1 MLINNDTAP
10 TLAATLKERLQEMLK
25 KEEMQ
30 VYHGDTKHGIPFHIS
45 IQSNPAAK
53 LDKVVVNVCGQERL
67 STQLPFAN
75 SKAKTNRA
83 MGLASLYSRIPSLA
97 KDTVFDVI
105 MQGIREQDVL
115 ADILNGVTNE
125 IKVNTPLGIDVFCH
139 CDPDHR
145 VFQITKN
152 GKQVYAFEEA
162 LSLENGGDP
171 IMMRTTEDLFKMT
184 TTILR
189 KAFDEGEFT
198 PFETEVLL

>member
-1 MLINNDTAP
+1 MLINNETASV
-10 TLAATLKERLQEMLK
+10 LASTLKERLQEMLK
-25 KEEMQ
+25 KEETQ

-53 LDKVVVNVCGQERL
+53 LNKVELTVCGQIRL
-67 STQLPFAN
+67 TTQIPFAD
-75 SKAKTNRA
+75 SKAKTNRV
-83 MGLASLYSRIPSLA
+83 MGLTSLYSRIPGVA
-97 KDTVFDVI
+97 KDLVFDVI

-145 VFQITKN
+145 VFQITKD

-189 KAFDEGEFT
+189 KAFEEGEFT
-198 PFETEVLL
+198 PFETEVAL